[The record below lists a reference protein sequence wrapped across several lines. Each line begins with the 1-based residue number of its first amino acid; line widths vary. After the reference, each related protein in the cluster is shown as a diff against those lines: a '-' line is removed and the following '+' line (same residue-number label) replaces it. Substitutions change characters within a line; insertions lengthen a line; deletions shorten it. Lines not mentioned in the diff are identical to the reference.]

1 MTADERESL
10 EDVARVTATLDQPAA
25 VESATTL
32 GELVAPDDSDLV
44 GDVEQTMVHDRVR
57 EAVERLPDLQ
67 RDVLRLRFGFGGDSP
82 ASLQSTAE
90 RLGVGVRRVRR
101 AEEEALGRPLQ
112 RRRRPRR
119 PPGRLSTRPGGDVGQ
134 RSR

>member
-10 EDVARVTATLDQPAA
+10 EDVARVTASLDQPAA
-25 VESATTL
+25 LESSTTL
-32 GELVAPDDSDLV
+32 GELVAPDETDFA
-44 GDVEQTMVHDRVR
+44 GDVEETMVYEQVR
-57 EAVERLPDLQ
+57 EAVERLPGLQ

-101 AEEEALGRPLQ
+101 AEEEALAA
-112 RRRRPRR
+112 
-119 PPGRLSTRPGGDVGQ
+119 LSGDPNVLGVHEAA
-134 RSR
+134 